1 MSFRLIDELQ
11 TKAIPVAQSCRVL
24 GVSRSGFYEAKR
36 RATAPVVCKA
46 SVHIRAAFVA
56 SHQSYGSRRM
66 VTELSNRGI
75 TAGRFKVRRLMRQ
88 AGLKPVWKRKFIH
101 TTDSKHDLPI
111 AANVLGRQ
119 FNPVAPNKAYV
130 SDITYVRTGAG
141 WLYLAV
147 VIDLFSRKVVGWAM
161 APSMPAKLV
170 CDALHMAL
178 QQRRPDKGLVVHSD
192 RGSQYASAQYQA
204 MLASHGFTCSMSRK
218 GNCWDNAVAERFFL
232 NLKMERVWQRQ
243 YANHAEAKID
253 IAAYIVGFY
262 NNERLH
268 SVLGNLPPS
277 VYERNMAAKKPIVV
291 SEFT

>member
-1 MSFRLIDELQ
+1 MSFKLIDDLQ
-11 TKAIPVAQSCRVL
+11 TKAISVSRSCRVL

-36 RATAPVVCKA
+36 RASAAVVCKA
-46 SVHIRAAFVA
+46 SVHVRAAFAA

-66 VTELSNRGI
+66 LTELANRGV
-75 TAGRFKVRRLMRQ
+75 TLGRFKIRRLMRQ
-88 AGLKPVWKRKFIH
+88 AGLKPVWKRKFVH
-101 TTDSKHDLPI
+101 TTDSKHDLPT
-111 AANVLGRQ
+111 AANVLARR
-119 FNPVAPNKAYV
+119 FNPAAPNVAYV
-130 SDITYVRTGAG
+130 SDITYIRTGAG

-170 CDALHMAL
+170 CDALHMAV
-178 QQRRPDKGLVVHSD
+178 QQRRPSAGLIVHSD
-192 RGSQYASAQYQA
+192 RGSQYASGQYQA
-204 MLASHGFTCSMSRK
+204 KLASHGFICSMSRK

-232 NLKMERVWQRQ
+232 NLKMERVWQRS

-262 NNERLH
+262 NSERLH